1 MPDIDRGDAEWA
13 TLSGLL
19 DRALELPDDRRARW
33 IENLPSEHDAIRPRL
48 RRLLFAS
55 GSVEASKFLQTIPKV
70 DARAR
75 ANGDSAEDPP
85 PAPETIAPYRVL
97 RRLAVG
103 GMGTVWLARRTDLMV
118 NRPVALKLPKGAW
131 RGAAFAERMA
141 EEREI
146 LAALNHPNIARLY
159 DAGITSSGH
168 PYLALEYVEGR
179 PIDEYANSRQL
190 TIHARLR
197 LFLLVARAVAHAHA
211 RLIVHRDLKP
221 TNILVTDEGDVK
233 LLDFGIASLLGD
245 SRIGEATGTDSG
257 PRLLTPEYASPE
269 QIAGAALGIASDVYS
284 SGVVLHELLTGV
296 RPRRG
301 EGAARRPSELV
312 SDPRVRRALRGDLD
326 AVVLKALAMQPEDRY
341 DTVNAL
347 ADDIDRCLH
356 NHPISARPDSE
367 WYRFSKFVTRNTIVV
382 AAVAAVLIAVLT
394 GTGLAAWQAHLAL
407 TEKARALEVK
417 DFLISLFEDASPYN
431 SGARAPSAVDWLKQ
445 AKARVDR
452 RLGDRPALRVELLN
466 IVGASLLNLQ
476 DTTAAGD
483 VLTQAIQEGSDRLG
497 PDHPETLRARVLMT
511 HVYRFRGGAK
521 EGLAEIARL
530 LPVLRATKGL
540 DDDLAIA
547 LKNQAHLEIDAGRYD
562 AADRAAQEAVDVSLQ
577 ALGDRHPEYV
587 AALLTRAYAYQYS
600 RAPDTSLQA
609 AENAYRTALA
619 VFSDVAQASAHHR
632 GPSAVRSRAW

>member
-1 MPDIDRGDAEWA
+1 MPDVDRGDAEWA

-33 IENLPSEHDAIRPRL
+33 IENLPPEHDAIRPRL

-159 DAGITSSGH
+159 NAGITSSGH

-245 SRIGEATGTDSG
+245 SRIGEATGRRVRSASADARVCLARTDC
-257 PRLLTPEYASPE
+257 RRRTRYRERCVFE
-269 QIAGAALGIASDVYS
+269 
-284 SGVVLHELLTGV
+284 
-296 RPRRG
+296 RRG
-301 EGAARRPSELV
+301 P
-312 SDPRVRRALRGDLD
+312 P
-326 AVVLKALAMQPEDRY
+326 
-341 DTVNAL
+341 
-347 ADDIDRCLH
+347 
-356 NHPISARPDSE
+356 
-367 WYRFSKFVTRNTIVV
+367 
-382 AAVAAVLIAVLT
+382 
-394 GTGLAAWQAHLAL
+394 
-407 TEKARALEVK
+407 
-417 DFLISLFEDASPYN
+417 
-431 SGARAPSAVDWLKQ
+431 
-445 AKARVDR
+445 
-452 RLGDRPALRVELLN
+452 
-466 IVGASLLNLQ
+466 
-476 DTTAAGD
+476 
-483 VLTQAIQEGSDRLG
+483 
-497 PDHPETLRARVLMT
+497 
-511 HVYRFRGGAK
+511 
-521 EGLAEIARL
+521 
-530 LPVLRATKGL
+530 
-540 DDDLAIA
+540 
-547 LKNQAHLEIDAGRYD
+547 
-562 AADRAAQEAVDVSLQ
+562 
-577 ALGDRHPEYV
+577 
-587 AALLTRAYAYQYS
+587 
-600 RAPDTSLQA
+600 
-609 AENAYRTALA
+609 
-619 VFSDVAQASAHHR
+619 
-632 GPSAVRSRAW
+632 